1 MNRAKTISNPQ
12 VISNS
17 TGKSAQPAHV
27 VVVDDDRPVLYT
39 FRAILEHFGYRTTEA
54 VTPEE
59 ALAVIR
65 SERVDVLISDLDLHS
80 QMSGEQLLQEAVRL
94 QPRIGCILLTGFA
107 EPETLD
113 ELEKRGVPVLFKPLE
128 PTKLL
133 SYIEHLLQEKA
144 A

>member
-1 MNRAKTISNPQ
+1 MPNQRATL
-12 VISNS
+12 S
-17 TGKSAQPAHV
+17 TRAGSSQPAHV

-59 ALAVIR
+59 ALSVIR
-65 SERVDVLISDLDLHS
+65 SEHVDVIISDLDLHAE
-80 QMSGEQLLQEAVRL
+80 MSGEQLLREATL
-94 QPRIGCILLTGFA
+94 IQPQIGGMLLTGFA
-107 EPETLD
+107 APETLD
-113 ELEKRGVPVLFKPLE
+113 ELERSGIPVLFKPLE

-133 SYIEHLLQEKA
+133 SYIERLLGQKA